1 MNAKYDKKQQNPTKS
16 PFYMLIK
23 VIVTIMSSYSLSFH
37 LCHKIRYH
45 YGCTQE
51 CDIQIY
57 FDVSL
62 LLLLSFYFA
71 NHKSIFQL
79 LCQVL
84 KALL

>member
-1 MNAKYDKKQQNPTKS
+1 MTSNSKTPTKS

-23 VIVTIMSSYSLSFH
+23 VIVTVMSLCSLSFH
-37 LCHKIRYH
+37 LCQEIRYH

-71 NHKSIFQL
+71 NHRSIFHL
-79 LCQVL
+79 LCQVF